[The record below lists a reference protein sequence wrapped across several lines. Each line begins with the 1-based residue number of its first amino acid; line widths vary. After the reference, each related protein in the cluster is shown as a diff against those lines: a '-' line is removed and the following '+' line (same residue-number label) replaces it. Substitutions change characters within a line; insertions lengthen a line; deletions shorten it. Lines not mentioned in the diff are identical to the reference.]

1 MVAWSCNLGQQAYL
15 QCFLCDLVVSIA
27 GLVRNEFDTKVKS
40 SMTQRTVLLFSIA
53 NQLKKLVDAYKLC
66 VVVVNQVTI
75 CPI

>member
-53 NQLKKLVDAYKLC
+53 NQLKKLVDTYKLC
-66 VVVVNQVTI
+66 VVVVNQVQFVL
-75 CPI
+75 

>member
-53 NQLKKLVDAYKLC
+53 NQLKKLVDTYKLC